1 MKNEINMSDVWKW
14 AKDLFPLN
22 RSLTGTGNL
31 ETLKYLKGI
40 DNNLSIK
47 YFSSG
52 KKVFDWTVPDEW
64 SVKSAYLLDSKGKK
78 LCDFGVNNLHLVGY
92 SIGIKTTMDL
102 SELKAYLHY
111 DKNNPDAIPYR
122 TSYYERRWGFC
133 ISYNDYKKL
142 IPGDYKVFIDATH
155 FSGKMHYGELLIP
168 GDEPSEILLSTYIC
182 HPSMANNEL
191 SGPLV
196 SIALARH
203 IKSNKV
209 LRRYSYRILFLPETI
224 GAISYIH
231 KHQSILES
239 NVIAGYVLTC
249 VGDDREYSY
258 LPSKYGDTL
267 ADKAAQSVIR
277 FIDPNYKKY
286 TFLKRG
292 SDERQYC
299 GPNINLP
306 VCSVMR
312 SRYGDFKEYHTSK
325 DNLSFIS
332 KSGLLGSIKAYAD
345 ILFTLN
351 KNNKYKS
358 TVTCE
363 PMMSKR
369 GLRPTMSGD
378 PSVNTNPNLMNIL
391 VYSDGKKDVFDISD
405 ILDLN
410 PLDVISGQ
418 DTLLSYGLI
427 RE

>member
-1 MKNEINMSDVWKW
+1 MSDVWKW

-22 RSLTGTGNL
+22 RSLTGIGNL
-31 ETLKYLKGI
+31 ETLKYLKDI

-122 TSYYERRWGFC
+122 TSYYKRRWGFC

-142 IPGDYKVFIDATH
+142 IPGEYKVFIDATH

-267 ADKAAQSVIR
+267 ADKAVRSVIR

-286 TFLKRG
+286 TFLQRG
-292 SDERQYC
+292 SEERH
-299 GPNINLP
+299 
-306 VCSVMR
+306 
-312 SRYGDFKEYHTSK
+312 YH
-325 DNLSFIS
+325 
-332 KSGLLGSIKAYAD
+332 
-345 ILFTLN
+345 
-351 KNNKYKS
+351 
-358 TVTCE
+358 
-363 PMMSKR
+363 
-369 GLRPTMSGD
+369 
-378 PSVNTNPNLMNIL
+378 
-391 VYSDGKKDVFDISD
+391 
-405 ILDLN
+405 
-410 PLDVISGQ
+410 
-418 DTLLSYGLI
+418 
-427 RE
+427 

>member
-14 AKDLFPLN
+14 AKDLFPIN
-22 RSLTGTGNL
+22 RSLTGKGNL
-31 ETLKYLKGI
+31 ETLKYLKDI

-64 SVKSAYLLDSKGKK
+64 NVKSAYLIDSKGKK
-78 LCDFGVNNLHLVGY
+78 LCDFEVNNLHLVGY
-92 SIGIKTTMDL
+92 SIGIKTAMDL
-102 SELKAYLHY
+102 SELNAYLHY

-142 IPGDYKVFIDATH
+142 IPGEYKVYIDATH

-168 GDEPSEILLSTYIC
+168 GDEQSEILLSTYIC

-203 IKSNKV
+203 IKSNKA
-209 LRRYSYRILFLPETI
+209 LGRYSYRILFLPETI

-286 TFLKRG
+286 TFLQRG

-312 SRYGDFKEYHTSK
+312 SKYGTFEEYHTSK

-332 KSGLLGSIKAYAD
+332 ENGLLGSIKAYTD
-345 ILFTLN
+345 ILFSLN
-351 KNNKYKS
+351 KNNKFKS

-369 GLRPTMSGD
+369 GLRPTMSGE
-378 PSVNTNPNLMNIL
+378 PGVIINPNLINIL
-391 VYSDGKKDVFDISD
+391 VYSDGINDVFDISD

-418 DTLLSYGLI
+418 DTLISYGLL